1 MLGSF
6 GGCDFFCVPCTH
18 NRLVVMVIG
27 TIHYHTYQLLARNGP
42 NGEAQFFATA
52 FSDQNLSN
60 RKNNQTNTNQMM
72 GWIENRPN
80 KFFNQNFVRQMLP
93 PKQRCY
99 VLGLPVLI
107 YVKRCHVTYY
117 ILFLHVTNIL
127 SYILY
132 TPHCTLLVI
141 THRH

>member
-1 MLGSF
+1 MGPLFPGDKHKKGHRCDGNRYGTITIHTSF
-6 GGCDFFCVPCTH
+6 RTH
-18 NRLVVMVIG
+18 NWLVVMVIG
-27 TIHYHTYQLLARNGP
+27 TVHYHTYQFSARNGP

-52 FSDQNLSN
+52 FLDQNLSN

-80 KFFNQNFVRQMLP
+80 KFFNQKNFRQMLP

-107 YVKRCHVTYY
+107 MLKDV
-117 ILFLHVTNIL
+117 
-127 SYILY
+127 S
-132 TPHCTLLVI
+132 
-141 THRH
+141 